1 MAPSGLSIRA
11 RLLLTTGIA
20 SALFIFAI
28 YYILAS
34 SGDISSHFNDFINV
48 DQKRLETLRTM
59 QAEGSQVVIA
69 AAKKIM
75 VPSLAPPAKVAKKAS
90 DQFNQALNLSK
101 ELFADDPQGSAKV
114 NQITSL
120 WDQCMPD
127 ALKSIK
133 LVDEGNQEQA
143 KKLFTSSVQKK
154 WGSIRKLMQPL
165 IIAEADKVAKTQD
178 VVNTQVKKTFITGI
192 SLAVIALIGGL
203 LLNFFISRN
212 IVSNINR
219 VAAGLEEIAQGGGDL
234 TKRLPEDGGL
244 ELVRLSKGFNQFASE
259 TQGLIKQVAD
269 STQQLNRSSAELAA
283 VVESSRT
290 TADQQDESMSH
301 VATAMTEMTMTV
313 KNVAENAAS
322 AAKAAEEADQQA
334 RDGNRVV
341 DETLHAIEGL
351 SEGVEAATKD
361 MRELAEETTQVGV
374 VVSVIKGIAEQT
386 NLLALNAAIEAARAG
401 EMGRGFAVVAD
412 EVRTLASRTQS
423 STQEINDI
431 IQRLQAG
438 AHKTAQQM
446 EESRENASET
456 LSQASLAGTALQ
468 AITQS
473 VSEIRDMNID
483 IASAAEE
490 QGAVSEEIERNTVHV
505 RDLSQQN
512 KQATLQTDKT
522 GQELSQ
528 ISNLISQ
535 LVGRFKVS

>member
-1 MAPSGLSIRA
+1 
-11 RLLLTTGIA
+11 
-20 SALFIFAI
+20 
-28 YYILAS
+28 
-34 SGDISSHFNDFINV
+34 
-48 DQKRLETLRTM
+48 M
-59 QAEGSQVVIA
+59 QAEGSQAVIA

-75 VPSLAPPAKVAKKAS
+75 VPSLKPPAKVAKKAS
-90 DQFNQALNLSK
+90 DQFNQALVLSK
-101 ELFADDPQGSAKV
+101 ELYAVNPQGASKV
-114 NQITSL
+114 KQIGSL
-120 WDQCMPD
+120 WEQCMPD
-127 ALKSIK
+127 ALASIK

-154 WGSIRKLMQPL
+154 WGNIRKLLQPL
-165 IIAEADKVAKTQD
+165 IIAEAEKVAKTQQL
-178 VVNTQVKKTFITGI
+178 VNQQVKATFITGV
-192 SLAVIALIGGL
+192 SLAIVALVGGL

-212 IVSNINR
+212 IVFSINR

-234 TKRLPEDGGL
+234 TRRLPEEGGV

-259 TQGLIKQVAD
+259 TQGLIRQVAD
-269 STQQLNRSSAELAA
+269 STHQLNRSSSELAT
-283 VVESSRT
+283 VVESSRSA
-290 TADQQDESMSH
+290 ADQQDEAMDH

-313 KNVAENAAS
+313 KNVAESAAS
-322 AAKAAEEADQQA
+322 AARAAEEADLQA
-334 RDGNRVV
+334 RDGSRVV
-341 DETLHAIEGL
+341 DDTLSAIEGL
-351 SEGVEAATKD
+351 SEGVEVATKD

-431 IQRLQAG
+431 IERLQAG
-438 AHKTAQQM
+438 AHKTAKQM
-446 EESRENASET
+446 EASRENAAET
-456 LSQASLAGTALQ
+456 LSQASLAGTALN

-505 RDLSQQN
+505 RDLSMQN
-512 KQATLQTDKT
+512 KESTLKTEKT
-522 GQELSQ
+522 GHELSN

-535 LVGRFKVS
+535 LVGRFKVA